1 MKKSFTSL
9 ISVLFIL
16 LILGITYFTMMPQW
30 TTNDIS
36 TLSEFSTDRAF
47 TQVEA
52 IAKEPHY
59 VGSKNHEEVA
69 RYLQARLNEL
79 GLETSVQ
86 KGYTLTDWG
95 NLVKSKNILARI
107 KGTSNSKA
115 IVLLSHYDSA
125 PHSFSKG
132 ASDAGSG
139 VATILEGIR
148 AFQHNKKPHK
158 NDIIILFTD
167 AEELGLNGAALFVTK
182 HQWAKEVGIV
192 LNFEARGSSGPSYML
207 METNNGNSDLVK
219 EFTAAGTTFPVTNSL
234 MYSIYKMLPN
244 DTDLTVFR
252 EKGNIEGYN
261 FAFIDGHYN
270 YHTAQDNIQNLDKS
284 SLAHQGA
291 YLMPLLNY
299 FSNVNLD
306 TTPTTQDN
314 IYFSIPYNLINYPFS
329 WVTPMVIIAF
339 GLFILFIFV
348 GLGKKLLSF
357 TEIIK
362 GFLPLLG
369 AIITT
374 FFTVFISW
382 QLLLLFYPQ
391 YNDLLNG
398 FTYNGHEYIAA
409 FVALSIGISFAFYQ
423 LFSIEKLTMNH
434 YVAPLFLWIIIN
446 ATLAIYLKGAGFLI
460 IPVFCG
466 LLSFA
471 YFIITQKSGYL
482 LNLLLAIPAL
492 LLIAPLIQMLP
503 IGLGLKILYGSAV
516 LTVLTFALLLPIFG
530 AFSKKG
536 IWSLLFLLV
545 SFVFFAKA
553 HYYSGYEAGK
563 AKSNSLVYLYNADT
577 KKAHWATYD
586 KNLDFWTKNY
596 LGKNPKEATTIN
608 KNLLYS
614 KYNSGFSYVAHAP
627 LKNISKPYITFLK
640 DSAVG
645 DNRYLKIKIAPTR
658 KVNRYDIFAD
668 EKMKFQNFKANGAI
682 QLEQKGTE
690 FNRKGRRLL
699 SYYVVD
705 NEPLIMEFSIPKTT
719 VLDMELMES
728 SFDLMQNP
736 LFQMAK
742 RASWMMPTPFV
753 LTDAVV
759 LSEKIKPTTIKVQN
773 PENTASITKNIPQT
787 AVLKVIDSSVQ

>member
-1 MKKSFTSL
+1 
-9 ISVLFIL
+9 
-16 LILGITYFTMMPQW
+16 MPQW

-36 TLSEFSTDRAF
+36 TLSEFSTDKAF

-52 IAKEPHY
+52 IAQEPHY

-79 GLETSVQ
+79 GLETSTQ
-86 KGYTLTDWG
+86 EGYTLTDWG

-115 IVLLSHYDSA
+115 LLLLSHYDSA

-182 HQWAKEVGIV
+182 HQWAKDVGIV
-192 LNFEARGSSGPSYML
+192 LNFEARGTSGPSYML
-207 METNNGNSDLVK
+207 METNNGNANLVK

-244 DTDLTVFR
+244 DTDLTIFR

-270 YHTAQDNIQNLDKS
+270 YHTAQDNIQNLNKN
-284 SLAHQGA
+284 SLAHQGS
-291 YLMPLLNY
+291 YIMPLLSY
-299 FSNVNLD
+299 FSNTDLNSN
-306 TTPTTQDN
+306 PTTRDN
-314 IYFSIPYNLINYPFS
+314 IYFSIPYTLINYPFS

-339 GLFILFIFV
+339 GLFIFLIFV

-357 TEIIK
+357 PEILK
-362 GFLPLLG
+362 GFVPLLG
-369 AIITT
+369 AVITT
-374 FFTVFISW
+374 FFIVFIGW

-398 FTYNGHEYIAA
+398 FSYNGHEYIAA
-409 FVALSIGISFAFYQ
+409 FVALSMAISFAFYQ
-423 LFSIEKLTMNH
+423 RFSVEKLTMNH

-471 YFIITQKSGYL
+471 YFIITQKSNHF
-482 LNLLLAIPAL
+482 LNLLLATPAL
-492 LLIAPLIQMLP
+492 LLIAPFIQMLP

-516 LTVLTFALLLPIFG
+516 LTVLTFALLLPVFG

-545 SFVFFAKA
+545 GFGFFAKA

-577 KKAHWATYD
+577 KKANWATYD

-596 LGKNPKEATTIN
+596 LGENPKEASATIN
-608 KNLLYS
+608 KNPLYS

-627 LKNISKPYITFLK
+627 VKNITQPYITFLK
-640 DSAVG
+640 DSIVG
-645 DNRYLKIKIAPTR
+645 GNRYLKIKIAPTR

-668 EKMKFQNFKANGAI
+668 EKMTFHNFKANGAI

-753 LTDAVV
+753 LTDAVI
-759 LSEKIKPTTIKVQN
+759 LSQKIKSNTILVQSPQIVVPTTN
-773 PENTASITKNIPQT
+773 RIPQKR
-787 AVLKVIDSSVQ
+787 VSKVIDSSGQ